1 MPFVLETN
9 RLAIV
14 SIKNIHQIFE
24 LHESFYFDCDYNQSA
39 IFLSELNTDQI
50 EGNKTSLANLFFR
63 KIQ

>member
-1 MPFVLETN
+1 MPFMLKTN
-9 RLAIV
+9 RLEVV

-24 LHESFYFDCDYNQSA
+24 LHESFYFDFDYNQSA

-50 EGNKTSLANLFFR
+50 EDNKTLIANLLFR